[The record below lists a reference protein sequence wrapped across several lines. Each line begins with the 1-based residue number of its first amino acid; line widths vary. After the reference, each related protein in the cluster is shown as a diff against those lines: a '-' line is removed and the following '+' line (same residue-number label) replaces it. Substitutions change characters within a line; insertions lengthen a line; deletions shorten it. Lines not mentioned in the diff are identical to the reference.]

1 MELLKHLFIKRTIF
15 IDVKI
20 SNEIH
25 RLIKRKQNISQ
36 SAGFEP
42 ALPEGI

>member
-1 MELLKHLFIKRTIF
+1 MLKLEVKQGRTTEAF
-15 IDVKI
+15 ARQLYNPAWVKMCV
-20 SNEIH
+20 
-25 RLIKRKQNISQ
+25 ISQ